1 MQDFENKIASDKTIQ
16 YQKEKI
22 KALCTAE
29 SLNFKQIVGFV
40 ENGKP
45 LARL

>member
-16 YQKEKI
+16 QQKEKI

-29 SLNFKQIVGFV
+29 
-40 ENGKP
+40 
-45 LARL
+45 